1 MQVADRVRRVQDN
14 IASACARANRKE
26 KDVTLI
32 AVTKF
37 MPIERIALALNAG
50 IAHIGENRV
59 QELLEKRPFFKEKD
73 ATVHFIGQLQTNKV
87 KYIIEQA
94 HCIQSV
100 DRFTLASEIER
111 QAAKANTVQDIL
123 VEVNIGGEA
132 QKGGIDESNLFEL
145 LGEIQAYDHL
155 RVKGLMCVPPAGTAE
170 EARPYFRKMK
180 ELFEAS
186 KSVPGVE
193 MLHLSMGMSA
203 DYAVAIEE
211 GATMVRVGSA
221 LFGPRM

>member
-59 QELLEKRPFFKEKD
+59 QELLEKLPFFKEKD

-100 DRFTLASEIER
+100 DRFTLAGEIER